1 MYGEGLVV
9 LSTLYTSRRLPSISA
24 SRRLDRTTW
33 KMSPSRMRPLAV
45 STISQYLSSLCMGAK
60 SERSVTGMCSLGSP
74 FLMVS
79 MMESTIP
86 QASS

>member
-1 MYGEGLVV
+1 MAV
-9 LSTLYTSRRLPSISA
+9 LSTLYTPRTLPPTPA
-24 SRRLDRTTW
+24 SRRLERTTW

-79 MMESTIP
+79 IMESTIP